1 MTTQTAMITD
11 YFLKGLIALAIGA
24 CGLVMSDMRQGVQD
38 VRNAQVTNQLSTVD
52 KLARIETQVAGAA
65 SNAESTNREIRVLQD
80 RINALEQRSGG
91 R

>member
-1 MTTQTAMITD
+1 MTMKQAMITD

-24 CGLVMSDMRQGVQD
+24 CGLVMSDLRQGVQD
-38 VRNAQVTNQLSTVD
+38 VRTAQMTNQMSTVD

-65 SNAESTNREIRVLQD
+65 QNAESTNHEIRVLQQ
-80 RINALEQRSGG
+80 RISDLERSTP